1 MKIKSKK
8 RIYIILL
15 LAVALSF
22 CVCFFCS
29 VSTNKAYAA
38 ETPSATESTALEQA
52 EEQPTTDNT
61 FFGQIFAWCKENIV
75 PLLSATNLGTIF
87 AVIVSLRKEIKANTE
102 SNAEVIKAANTL
114 IEKYNDFEIYV
125 KELTKTELER
135 SPQFQEMITYSKA
148 VLDILSAVYANNKNI
163 PQAIKDLVQL
173 KYVGALK
180 DVNSVEDTE
189 AGGNAEV

>member
-1 MKIKSKK
+1 MKIKSKN

-87 AVIVSLRKEIKANTE
+87 AVIVSLRKEIKDNKRHKSDIQAETAANTE

-114 IEKYNDFEIYV
+114 IEKYEI
-125 KELTKTELER
+125 
-135 SPQFQEMITYSKA
+135 
-148 VLDILSAVYANNKNI
+148 NKNLY
-163 PQAIKDLVQL
+163 DLSI
-173 KYVGALK
+173 
-180 DVNSVEDTE
+180 NF
-189 AGGNAEV
+189 NP

>member
-1 MKIKSKK
+1 MKIRTKN

-61 FFGQIFAWCKENIV
+61 FFGQIFAWCKENI
-75 PLLSATNLGTIF
+75 G
-87 AVIVSLRKEIKANTE
+87 
-102 SNAEVIKAANTL
+102 AA
-114 IEKYNDFEIYV
+114 
-125 KELTKTELER
+125 
-135 SPQFQEMITYSKA
+135 A
-148 VLDILSAVYANNKNI
+148 
-163 PQAIKDLVQL
+163 
-173 KYVGALK
+173 
-180 DVNSVEDTE
+180 
-189 AGGNAEV
+189 